1 MYKCYL
7 NMKLVIL
14 FLFIISVC
22 WCKQGFGPGEQ
33 DWDYAEVRKGAHM
46 FWWLYYTTAD
56 VEKPESKPLIIW
68 LQGGPGGSS
77 TGYGNFEELG
87 PLDSNLNPRNH
98 TWVKD
103 YNVIFIDNP
112 VGTGFSY
119 VDSTSLLTTN
129 NAQIARDLVECLRS
143 FYKKLP
149 QFESTPL
156 YITSESY
163 GGKMDIEFAL
173 LLDQEIKEGKI
184 KSNLKGVTLID
195 SWISPI
201 DSVLTWAPFL
211 LETGM
216 IDIDGYER
224 IDKEARKCQDL
235 LDSGRYT
242 EATNQWSQTETVIF
256 SVTQNIDFY
265 NILTKVKGY
274 PIRYN
279 SNFVHGLQLRQ
290 ASDSLNSIMNNEV
303 KKALNLSSDI
313 YWTESNGQVFS
324 TLGEDFM
331 KPVIHIVEE
340 VLNTTSIKVQVVS
353 GQLDL
358 IVDTPGTYKWVMDM
372 HFKDKRN
379 WLNAKRKPLLAN
391 RYIEGYV
398 KKYGTFEFY
407 WVSRSGHMV
416 PADNPYAMAKI
427 LENLT
432 NE

>member
-1 MYKCYL
+1 MCKCYL

-14 FLFIISVC
+14 FLLIISVS
-22 WCKQGFGPGEQ
+22 WCKKGFGPGEQ
-33 DWDYAEVRKGAHM
+33 EWDYAEVRKGAHM
-46 FWWLYYTTAD
+46 FWWLYYTTAH
-56 VEKPESKPLIIW
+56 VENPESKPLLIW
-68 LQGGPGGSS
+68 LQGGPGVSS
-77 TGYGNFEELG
+77 TGIGNFEEFG
-87 PLDSNLNPRNH
+87 PLDSNLNRRNH

-149 QFESTPL
+149 QFENTPL

-163 GGKMDIEFAL
+163 GGKMNIEFAL
-173 LLDQEIKEGKI
+173 LLNKEIKEGKI

-201 DSVLTWAPFL
+201 NSVLTWAPFL
-211 LETGM
+211 LVTGM
-216 IDIDGYER
+216 IDIDGYEK

-235 LDSGRYT
+235 VESGRYS
-242 EATNQWSQTETVIF
+242 EATNQWGQTETETT

-265 NILTKVKGY
+265 NILTKVKY
-274 PIRYN
+274 QTRYK
-279 SNFVHGLQLRQ
+279 SNFVDGLESRQ
-290 ASDSLNSIMNNEV
+290 DSDSLNSIMNNEV
-303 KKALNLSSDI
+303 KQALNLPSNV
-313 YWTESNGQVFS
+313 YWSESNKQVFS
-324 TLGEDFM
+324 NLSEDFM

-358 IVDTPGTYKWVMDM
+358 IVDTPGTYKWVMGM
-372 HFKDKRN
+372 YFKNKRH
-379 WLNAKRKPLLAN
+379 WVKAQRKPLLVN
-391 RYIEGYV
+391 RYIEGFV

-432 NE
+432 TE